1 MIDQTKGYAIM
12 IFMKEGVKM
21 DHKPVTIRDVAQK
34 AGVSISTVS
43 RAFNNYSD
51 INSET
56 REKILRIS
64 EELGYVP
71 NIAARSLVS
80 NKSYRLG
87 LLIED
92 YDLVGLVSQMTFEIV
107 MSFKNEATR
116 QGFETVLLTTT
127 SDMQKTE
134 RLDKLFRDKHLDGAF
149 IMGLKMTDEYY
160 NELKEIKLP
169 CVLMDIYMK
178 SPMISCIGIDNIRG
192 AFLATEYLI
201 KNGHKRIAFINGSKE
216 SFVSYERLDG
226 YHLALNRYGI
236 PVQDSL
242 VEYGQFTDK
251 GAERAVEK
259 LFDESND
266 ITAIFCAS
274 DIMAVGAINKLNELG
289 LSIPEDVSVV
299 GFDDIFAASFMY
311 PKVTTIKQDRKRIGE
326 SAVDLL
332 INSIN
337 NRKMDRLSI
346 EPELVIRESVKQI

>member
-1 MIDQTKGYAIM
+1 MQAKGYTILS
-12 IFMKEGVKM
+12 FVKGDVKM
-21 DHKPVTIRDVAQK
+21 EHRPVTIRDVAKK
-34 AGVSISTVS
+34 ACVSISTVS

-51 INSET
+51 INSAT
-56 REKILRIS
+56 REKILKVS

-71 NIAARSLVS
+71 NIVARSLVS
-80 NKSYRLG
+80 SKNYRLG

-92 YDLVGLVSQMTFEIV
+92 YDLVGLVGQMTFEVV

-127 SDMQKTE
+127 SDMQKSE

-149 IMGLKMTDEYY
+149 IIGLKMTDEYY
-160 NELKEIKLP
+160 NELKEIELP
-169 CVLMDIYMK
+169 CVLMDIDIK
-178 SPMISCIGIDNIRG
+178 SQMISCIGIDNVKG

-201 KNGHKRIAFINGSKE
+201 KNGHKNIAFINGSRE
-216 SFVSYERLDG
+216 AYVSYERLDG
-226 YHLALNRYGI
+226 YNSALNRYGI
-236 PVQDSL
+236 PLKDSL
-242 VEYGQFTDK
+242 VEYGSFTDK

-274 DIMAVGAINKLNELG
+274 DIMAIGAINKLNELG

-299 GFDDIFAASFMY
+299 GFDDIFAASFMS
-311 PKVTTIKQDRKRIGE
+311 PKVTTIKQDRRKIGE
-326 SAVDLL
+326 NAVNLL
-332 INSIN
+332 LNSIN
-337 NRKMDRLSI
+337 GQKTDRLMM

>member
-1 MIDQTKGYAIM
+1 MQAKGYTTLS
-12 IFMKEGVKM
+12 FVKEAVKM
-21 DHKPVTIRDVAQK
+21 EHKPVTIRDVAKK

-56 REKILRIS
+56 REKILKIS

-71 NIAARSLVS
+71 NIVARSLVS
-80 NKSYRLG
+80 SKNYRLG

-92 YDLVGLVSQMTFEIV
+92 YDLVGLAGQMTFEVV

-127 SDMQKTE
+127 SDMQKSE

-160 NELKEIKLP
+160 NELNEIELP
-169 CVLMDIYMK
+169 CVLMDIDIK
-178 SPMISCIGIDNIRG
+178 SQMISCIGIDNVKG

-201 KNGHKRIAFINGSKE
+201 KNGHKNIAFINGSRE
-216 SFVSYERLDG
+216 AFVSYERLDG
-226 YHLALNRYGI
+226 YNSALNRYGI
-236 PVQDSL
+236 PFKDSL
-242 VEYGQFTDK
+242 VEYGGFTDK

-274 DIMAVGAINKLNELG
+274 DIMAIGAINKLNELG

-299 GFDDIFAASFMY
+299 GFDDIFAASFMS
-311 PKVTTIKQDRKRIGE
+311 PKVTTIKQDRKKIGE
-326 SAVDLL
+326 NAVNLL
-332 INSIN
+332 LNSIN
-337 NRKMDRLSI
+337 GQKTDRLLM